1 MGTIPLNV
9 YASTVLNGA
18 GTGSVAVGPSMPGVE
33 WYPSTVAVMVAP
45 VSDSTISQF
54 SLYNGAAG
62 AANFLGG
69 TYTGDNNSDDVGVTL
84 YPGMVLTGVWITGN
98 PGAKAT
104 MVVTGMQ
111 KVPG

>member
-18 GTGSVAVGPSMPGVE
+18 GTG
-33 WYPSTVAVMVAP
+33 TVAVMVAP